1 MFQVVL
7 LMASA
12 MGMGMTSAIVDLGN
26 EPSARAVCVAEITEM
41 IHVHICST

>member
-12 MGMGMTSAIVDLGN
+12 MGMDMNSAIVDLGN
-26 EPSARAVCVAEITEM
+26 EPSARAMRVAEITEM
-41 IHVHICST
+41 IHVHIWST